1 MLAAKRMFSLAV
13 ADTDLFL
20 EMPSS
25 TQALYFH
32 LGLRADDDGFVSS
45 PKKIAKICG
54 CGEDDLKILASKHF
68 ILPFESGVVV
78 ITHWLLNNNRIK
90 SDRYKQTLYIAE
102 KSMLEVEN
110 GVYMFTGSRMY
121 PERNQ
126 NGDITEPQIRLD
138 KSREEKN
145 RVNNNGRKTSRFTPP
160 TVEEVQEYCSE
171 RGNAVDAQSFVDFYI
186 SKDWYI
192 GKNKMKDWKA
202 AVRTWEKNQRQK
214 NKKSK
219 DDEGLKGWL
228 NA

>member
-1 MLAAKRMFSLAV
+1 MVAAKRMFSLAV

-20 EMPSS
+20 DMPAS

-45 PKKIAKICG
+45 PKKIVKICG
-54 CGEDDLKILASKHF
+54 CGEDDLKILVSKHF

-110 GVYMFTGSRMY
+110 GVYMFTDSRMY

-126 NGDITEPQIRLD
+126 NGDIPEPQ
-138 KSREEKN
+138 S
-145 RVNNNGRKTSRFTPP
+145 RVNNNGGKTSRFIPP
-160 TVEEVQEYCSE
+160 TVEEVQEYCFE
-171 RGNAVDAQSFVDFYI
+171 RGNAVDAQSFVDFYT
-186 SKDWYI
+186 SKGWYV
-192 GKNKMKDWKA
+192 GKTKMKDWKA

-219 DDEGLKGWL
+219 DDEGLEGWL

>member
-1 MLAAKRMFSLAV
+1 MVAAKRMFSLAV

-20 EMPSS
+20 DMPAS

-45 PKKIAKICG
+45 PKKIVKICG
-54 CGEDDLKILASKHF
+54 CGEDDLKILVSKHF

-110 GVYMFTGSRMY
+110 GVYMFTDSRMY

-126 NGDITEPQIRLD
+126 NGDIPEPQSRID
-138 KSREEKN
+138 KIKEEKS
-145 RVNNNGRKTSRFTPP
+145 RVNNNGGKTSRFIPP
-160 TVEEVQEYCSE
+160 TVEEVQEYCFE
-171 RGNAVDAQSFVDFYI
+171 RGNAVDAQSFVDFYT
-186 SKDWYI
+186 SK
-192 GKNKMKDWKA
+192 G
-202 AVRTWEKNQRQK
+202 
-214 NKKSK
+214 
-219 DDEGLKGWL
+219 
-228 NA
+228 